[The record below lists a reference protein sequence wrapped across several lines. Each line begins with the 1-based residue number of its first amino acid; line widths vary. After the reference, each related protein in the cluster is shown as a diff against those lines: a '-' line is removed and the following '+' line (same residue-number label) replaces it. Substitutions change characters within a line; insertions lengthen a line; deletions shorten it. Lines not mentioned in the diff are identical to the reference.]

1 MQKPMTGVRVLE
13 VAQFTFVPS
22 AGAVLADWGADVIK
36 IENPVTGDAQ
46 RGLVTVAGRSATRPG
61 VSFSPMIEAP
71 NRGKRSVGLSLA
83 LKQTRPVFE
92 ELVRRSDVFL
102 TNFLPQA
109 RAKLRIDLDDV
120 RRINPSIVYVAGS
133 GFGSE
138 GPDRE
143 TGAHDAT
150 AFWARAGNADG
161 VTPTESEVPTGMPA
175 GAFGDNMGGITI
187 AGAVA
192 AALYGRQAPGQ
203 TPVIDVSLLAVGAW
217 ANQSSV
223 TLAMLYGCPLPK
235 IDQRTQA
242 PGNPLTGAYRCSD
255 GRFIQLSM
263 LQPTRDWTSV
273 CRLFGLEAA
282 AEDKR
287 FDSLESLRANAD
299 EATALLADAIGSRT
313 FDDCTRLLSLL
324 HGQWSPVQDAWEGAP
339 AESLIANGRI
349 ADVRDAQGNHQR
361 LVANPVK
368 FDEAAAHLTRAPMFA
383 EHTDEV
389 LRELGSDTHELIG
402 LKFEGATTCPPI
414 SPTRSTVVAQIRG
427 SPMPLPCRCQWVL

>member
-46 RGLVTVAGRSATRPG
+46 RGLVTVAGRSATTSG
-61 VSFSPMIEAP
+61 VSFSPTVEAP

-83 LKQTRPVFE
+83 LKQTRPAFE

-102 TNFLPQA
+102 TNLLPQA
-109 RAKLRIDLDDV
+109 RAKLRIDLDEI
-120 RRINPSIVYVAGS
+120 RRINPAIVYVAGS

-143 TGAHDAT
+143 TGAHDTT

-161 VTPTESEVPTGMPA
+161 VTAADSEVPTGMPA
-175 GAFGDNMGGITI
+175 GAFGDNIGGITI

-192 AALYGRQAPGQ
+192 AALYGRQATGQ
-203 TPVIDVSLLAVGAW
+203 TSVIDVSLLAVGAW

-223 TLAMLYGCPLPK
+223 NLAMLYGCPLPK
-235 IDQRTQA
+235 IDHRTQA

-263 LQPTRDWTSV
+263 VQPTRYWVPV
-273 CRLFGLEAA
+273 CRLFGLDFAA
-282 AEDKR
+282 TDER
-287 FDSLESLRANAD
+287 FGTLESLAAHTD
-299 EATALLADAIGSRT
+299 EATALLIDAIGSRT
-313 FDDCTRLLSLL
+313 FDECTRLLNML
-324 HGQWSPVQDAWEGAP
+324 HGQWAPVQDAWDVAND
-339 AESLIANGRI
+339 ESLVANGRI
-349 ADVRDAQGNHQR
+349 ADVLDAQGTRQR

-368 FDEAAAHLTRAPMFA
+368 FDEAAAHLKRAPMFA

-389 LRELGSDTHELIG
+389 LRELGIDDHDLIELKI
-402 LKFEGATTCPPI
+402 EGAIT
-414 SPTRSTVVAQIRG
+414 
-427 SPMPLPCRCQWVL
+427 

>member
-1 MQKPMTGVRVLE
+1 MLTVSQRGQQDRGERMQKPMSGVRVLE

-46 RGLVTVAGRSATRPG
+46 RGLVTVAGRSATAPG
-61 VSFSPMIEAP
+61 VSFSPTIEAP

-102 TNFLPQA
+102 TNLLPQA
-109 RAKLRIDLDDV
+109 RAKLRIDLDEV

-138 GPDRE
+138 GPDRD

-175 GAFGDNMGGITI
+175 GAFGDNIGGIT
-187 AGAVA
+187 
-192 AALYGRQAPGQ
+192 
-203 TPVIDVSLLAVGAW
+203 IDVSLLAVGAW

-223 TLAMLYGCPLPK
+223 NLAMLYGCPLPK

-263 LQPTRDWTSV
+263 LQPTRYWTPV

-282 AEDKR
+282 AVDER
-287 FDSLESLRANAD
+287 FASLESLAAHAD
-299 EATALLADAIGSRT
+299 EATALLADAIASRT
-313 FDDCTRLLSLL
+313 FEDCTRLLSLL
-324 HGQWSPVQDAWEGAP
+324 RGQWSPVQDAWEVAHD
-339 AESLIANGRI
+339 ESLIANGRI
-349 ADVRDAQGNHQR
+349 ADIRDAQGNEQR

-389 LRELGSDTHELIG
+389 LRELGIDDHDLIELKI
-402 LKFEGATTCPPI
+402 EGAIT
-414 SPTRSTVVAQIRG
+414 
-427 SPMPLPCRCQWVL
+427 

>member
-46 RGLVTVAGRSATRPG
+46 RGLVTVAGRSATACG
-61 VSFSPMIEAP
+61 VSFSPMMEAP

-83 LKQTRPVFE
+83 LNQTRHVFE

-102 TNFLPQA
+102 TNHLPQA
-109 RAKLRIDLDDV
+109 RAKLRIDVDEI
-120 RRINPSIVYVAGS
+120 RRINPAIVYVAGS

-143 TGAHDAT
+143 TGAHDST
-150 AFWARAGNADG
+150 AFWARAGNAEG
-161 VTPTESEVPTGMPA
+161 VTPSDSDAPTGMPA
-175 GAFGDNMGGITI
+175 GAFGDNIGGITI

-192 AALYGRQAPGQ
+192 AALYGRQTTGQ
-203 TPVIDVSLLAVGAW
+203 TSVVDVSLLAVGAW
-217 ANQSSV
+217 ANQSNV
-223 TLAMLYGCPLPK
+223 NLAMLYGCPLPR
-235 IDQRTQA
+235 IDQRMQA

-263 LQPTRDWTSV
+263 LQPTRYWSRV
-273 CRLFGLEAA
+273 CVLFGLGEAA
-282 AEDKR
+282 ADER
-287 FDSLESLRANAD
+287 FGSLESLAANAD
-299 EATALLADAIGSRT
+299 EAAELLIGAFGSRT
-313 FDDCTRLLSLL
+313 FEDCTRLLGRQS
-324 HGQWSPVQDAWEGAP
+324 GQWAPVQDAWEVAHD
-339 AESLIANGRI
+339 ESLLANGRI
-349 ADVRDAQGNHQR
+349 ADVRDVHGNEQR

-368 FDEAAAHLTRAPMFA
+368 FDEAAAHLTRAPSFA

-389 LRELGSDTHELIG
+389 LRELGIGEDQLIE
-402 LKFEGATTCPPI
+402 LKFEGAIT
-414 SPTRSTVVAQIRG
+414 
-427 SPMPLPCRCQWVL
+427 

>member
-46 RGLVTVAGRSATRPG
+46 RGLVTVAGRSATAPG
-61 VSFSPMIEAP
+61 VDFSPTIEAP
-71 NRGKRSVGLSLA
+71 NRGKRSVGMSLA

-102 TNFLPQA
+102 TNLLPRA
-109 RAKLRIDLDDV
+109 RAKLRIDLDEI
-120 RRINPSIVYVAGS
+120 RRINPAIIYVAGS

-150 AFWARAGNADG
+150 AFWAQAGNADG
-161 VTPTESEVPTGMPA
+161 VTPNESEVPTGMPA
-175 GAFGDNMGGITI
+175 GAFGDNIGGITI

-192 AALYGRQAPGQ
+192 AALFGRQVCGQ
-203 TPVIDVSLLAVGAW
+203 TSFIDVSLLAVGAW

-223 TLAMLYGCPLPK
+223 NLAMLYGCPLPK
-235 IDQRTQA
+235 IDHRTQA

-263 LQPTRDWTSV
+263 LQPTRYWAPM
-273 CRLFGLEAA
+273 CQLFGLAA
-282 AEDKR
+282 AAVDER
-287 FDSLESLRANAD
+287 FASLESLAAHSD
-299 EATALLADAIGSRT
+299 EATALLVDAIGART
-313 FDDCTRLLSLL
+313 FDECTRLLTLL
-324 HGQWSPVQDAWEGAP
+324 RGQWAPVQDAWEVAND
-339 AESLIANGRI
+339 ESLIANGRI
-349 ADVRDAQGNHQR
+349 ADVRDAQGNEQR

-368 FDEAAAHLTRAPMFA
+368 FDEAAAQLTRAPMFA

-389 LRELGSDTHELIG
+389 LRELGMDDHELIE
-402 LKFEGATTCPPI
+402 LKVEGAIT
-414 SPTRSTVVAQIRG
+414 
-427 SPMPLPCRCQWVL
+427 

>member
-1 MQKPMTGVRVLE
+1 MTGVRVLE

-46 RGLVTVAGRSATRPG
+46 RGLVTVAGRSAPTPG
-61 VSFSPMIEAP
+61 VSFSPTIEAP

-102 TNFLPQA
+102 TNLLPQA
-109 RAKLRIDLDDV
+109 RAKLRIDLDEV

-150 AFWARAGNADG
+150 AFWARAGNAEG
-161 VTPTESEVPTGMPA
+161 VTPTESEVPTGMAA
-175 GAFGDNMGGITI
+175 GA
-187 AGAVA
+187 AG
-192 AALYGRQAPGQ
+192 
-203 TPVIDVSLLAVGAW
+203 
-217 ANQSSV
+217 ANQSRV
-223 TLAMLYGCPLPK
+223 NLAMLYGCPLPK

-263 LQPTRDWTSV
+263 LQPTRYWTPV
-273 CRLFGLEAA
+273 CRLLGLDAA
-282 AEDKR
+282 AVDER
-287 FDSLESLRANAD
+287 FASLELLAANAD
-299 EATALLADAIGSRT
+299 
-313 FDDCTRLLSLL
+313 
-324 HGQWSPVQDAWEGAP
+324 
-339 AESLIANGRI
+339 
-349 ADVRDAQGNHQR
+349 
-361 LVANPVK
+361 
-368 FDEAAAHLTRAPMFA
+368 
-383 EHTDEV
+383 
-389 LRELGSDTHELIG
+389 
-402 LKFEGATTCPPI
+402 
-414 SPTRSTVVAQIRG
+414 
-427 SPMPLPCRCQWVL
+427 

>member
-1 MQKPMTGVRVLE
+1 MLALSRRGQQDRGERMQKPMTGVRVLE

-46 RGLVTVAGRSATRPG
+46 RGLVTVAGRSATTPG
-61 VSFSPMIEAP
+61 VSFSPTIEAP

-109 RAKLRIDLDDV
+109 RAKLRIDLDEV
-120 RRINPSIVYVAGS
+120 RRINPSIIYVAGS

-192 AALYGRQAPGQ
+192 AALYGRQTTGQ
-203 TPVIDVSLLAVGAW
+203 TSVIDVSLLAVGAW

-223 TLAMLYGCPLPK
+223 NLAMLYGCPLPK

-263 LQPTRDWTSV
+263 LQPTRYWTSV

-282 AEDKR
+282 AVDKR
-287 FDSLESLRANAD
+287 FASLESLAAHAD
-299 EATALLADAIGSRT
+299 EATALLADAIASRT
-313 FDDCTRLLSLL
+313 FEDCTRLLSLL
-324 HGQWSPVQDAWEGAP
+324 RGQWSPVQDAWEVAHD
-339 AESLIANGRI
+339 ESLIANGRI
-349 ADVRDAQGNHQR
+349 ADLRDAQGNEQR

-389 LRELGSDTHELIG
+389 LRELGIDDHALIELKI
-402 LKFEGATTCPPI
+402 EGAIT
-414 SPTRSTVVAQIRG
+414 
-427 SPMPLPCRCQWVL
+427 

>member
-1 MQKPMTGVRVLE
+1 MLALSRRGQQDRGERMQKPMTGVRVLE

-22 AGAVLADWGADVIK
+22 AGAVLADWGAYVIR
-36 IENPVTGDAQ
+36 IENLVTGDAQ
-46 RGLVTVAGRSATRPG
+46 RGLVTVAGRSATTPG
-61 VSFSPMIEAP
+61 VSFSPTVEAP

-83 LKQTRPVFE
+83 LRQTRPVFE

-102 TNFLPQA
+102 TNLLPQA
-109 RAKLRIDLDDV
+109 RAKLRIDLDEV

-192 AALYGRQAPGQ
+192 AALYG
-203 TPVIDVSLLAVGAW
+203 
-217 ANQSSV
+217 
-223 TLAMLYGCPLPK
+223 CPLPK

-263 LQPTRDWTSV
+263 LQPTRYWSSV
-273 CRLFGLEAA
+273 CRLFGLDAA
-282 AEDKR
+282 AEDER
-287 FDSLESLRANAD
+287 FDSLESLAANAD

-324 HGQWSPVQDAWEGAP
+324 RGQWSPVQDAWEVAHD
-339 AESLIANGRI
+339 ESLIANGRI
-349 ADVRDAQGNHQR
+349 ADVRDAQGNQQR

-389 LRELGSDTHELIG
+389 LRELGMDDHDLIELKI
-402 LKFEGATTCPPI
+402 EGAIT
-414 SPTRSTVVAQIRG
+414 
-427 SPMPLPCRCQWVL
+427 

>member
-46 RGLVTVAGRSATRPG
+46 RGLVTVAGRSATMPG
-61 VSFSPMIEAP
+61 GSFSPTVEAP

-83 LKQTRPVFE
+83 LNQSRPVFE
-92 ELVRRSDVFL
+92 ELVRRTDVFL
-102 TNFLPQA
+102 TNYLPQA
-109 RAKLRIDLDDV
+109 RAKLRIDLDEI
-120 RRINPSIVYVAGS
+120 RRINPALVYVAGS

-161 VTPTESEVPTGMPA
+161 VTPTDSEVPTGMPA
-175 GAFGDNMGGITI
+175 GGFGDNIGGITI

-192 AALYGRQAPGQ
+192 AALYGRQATGQ
-203 TPVIDVSLLAVGAW
+203 TSVIDVSLLAVGAW
-217 ANQSSV
+217 ANQSNV
-223 TLAMLYGCPLPK
+223 NLAMLYGCPLPK
-235 IDQRTQA
+235 IDHRTQA

-263 LQPTRDWTSV
+263 LQPTRYWAPM
-273 CRLFGLEAA
+273 CRLLGLGAA
-282 AEDKR
+282 AVDER
-287 FDSLESLRANAD
+287 FASLESLAAHTD
-299 EATALLADAIGSRT
+299 EATALLVEAIGSRT
-313 FDDCTRLLSLL
+313 YEECTRLLNLQT
-324 HGQWSPVQDAWEGAP
+324 GQWAPVQDAWEVASD
-339 AESLIANGRI
+339 ESLIANGRI
-349 ADVRDAQGNHQR
+349 ADVRDAQGNQQR

-389 LRELGSDTHELIG
+389 LRELGMNDHDLIELKI
-402 LKFEGATTCPPI
+402 EGAIT
-414 SPTRSTVVAQIRG
+414 
-427 SPMPLPCRCQWVL
+427 

>member
-46 RGLVTVAGRSATRPG
+46 RGLVTVAGRSATTPG
-61 VSFSPMIEAP
+61 VAFSPMMEAP

-83 LKQTRPVFE
+83 LNQTRPVFE

-102 TNFLPQA
+102 TNHLPQA
-109 RAKLRIDLDDV
+109 RAKLRIDLDEI

-138 GPDRE
+138 GPDRDN
-143 TGAHDAT
+143 GAHDAT

-161 VTPTESEVPTGMPA
+161 VTPADSEVPTGMPA
-175 GAFGDNMGGITI
+175 GAFGDNIGGITI

-192 AALYGRQAPGQ
+192 AALFGRQATGQ
-203 TPVIDVSLLAVGAW
+203 TSVVDVSLLAVGAW
-217 ANQSSV
+217 ANQSNV
-223 TLAMLYGCPLPK
+223 NLAMLYGCPLPK
-235 IDQRTQA
+235 IDHRTQT
-242 PGNPLTGAYRCSD
+242 PGNPLTAAYRCSD

-263 LQPTRDWTSV
+263 LQPTRYWAPL
-273 CRLFGLEAA
+273 CRLLGLQWA
-282 AEDKR
+282 AECER
-287 FDSLESLRANAD
+287 FDSLESLAANAD

-313 FDDCTRLLSLL
+313 FDECARVLRLQG
-324 HGQWSPVQDAWEGAP
+324 GQWAPVQDAWDVANDEA
-339 AESLIANGRI
+339 LIANGRI
-349 ADVRDAQGNHQR
+349 ADVRDGHGNMQR

-368 FDEAAAHLTRAPMFA
+368 FDEAAAHLSRAPMFA

-389 LRELGSDTHELIG
+389 LRELGIDEEALIE
-402 LKFEGATTCPPI
+402 LKFEGAIT
-414 SPTRSTVVAQIRG
+414 
-427 SPMPLPCRCQWVL
+427 